1 MVINNGASKASETKS
16 TWRENGSA
24 ILEFLAYIAFIL
36 VLVVCIVGMVFI
48 FITFFANSIGR
59 QDDYSRIATEIKK
72 TALFDSVS
80 VETLIN
86 HLDTMV
92 DIQKRSTA
100 NDLMAF
106 IYGMLSSILVGLCGA
121 FVLKSKRNAEEANK
135 SAEAAK
141 KNAEEANKSAEA
153 AKKTAEEAKITASK
167 SAGEIDEAKR
177 MFVGQSNY
185 QSNVFRIYQYIASAE
200 LEVQIYKLPVA
211 TDSINRIN
219 SEITKLLSS
228 KDKFFDRESIVFLYE
243 KLIKLQTAIENN
255 IALLKK
261 SIESREKSG
270 GTDTTELKEL
280 RQRLQ
285 SMESLQPRYNRWLN
299 ESIAACEA
307 ALKTQS

>member
-1 MVINNGASKASETKS
+1 MWEWFS
-16 TWRENGSA
+16 
-24 ILEFLAYIAFIL
+24 
-36 VLVVCIVGMVFI
+36 
-48 FITFFANSIGR
+48 FFANSIGR

-121 FVLKSKRNAEEANK
+121 FVLKSKR
-135 SAEAAK
+135 
-141 KNAEEANKSAEA
+141 NAEEANKSAEA

>member
-24 ILEFLAYIAFIL
+24 ILEFRAYLAFSL
-36 VLVVCIVGMVFI
+36 VLVVCIVGLVFI

-121 FVLKSKRNAEEANK
+121 FVLKSKR
-135 SAEAAK
+135 
-141 KNAEEANKSAEA
+141 NAEEANKSAEA